1 MQTPS
6 LGSSSKSFR
15 LIGVL
20 SLERW
25 APEQDR
31 QRQDGASAVCEQSA
45 GFVGAGGGGIGVFS
59 DCDQFLGRVL
69 CGVAARRSVA
79 GVGAQLMVY
88 RCSTLEVVEVK
99 KYRVGTK
106 QPISLAVGLN
116 RFSSTRSNYK
126 QTKQKTRYKLKS
138 NFTFQA
144 PFQLCRRLLIIF
156 SGFRRRFVL
165 LFRRIRGWRSTSG
178 GWFGCR

>member
-31 QRQDGASAVCEQSA
+31 QRQDGASAVWEQSA

-88 RCSTLEVVEVK
+88 RCSTWEVVEVK
-99 KYRVGTK
+99 KYRFGKKKT
-106 QPISLAVGLN
+106 PISWQSDSVRVFHSLELQINETENKV
-116 RFSSTRSNYK
+116 
-126 QTKQKTRYKLKS
+126 
-138 NFTFQA
+138 QA
-144 PFQLCRRLLIIF
+144 KK
-156 SGFRRRFVL
+156 
-165 LFRRIRGWRSTSG
+165 
-178 GWFGCR
+178 